1 LLAESFVVTPWLR
14 QLISNK
20 SPSWDILEEQIAQGG
35 KSIYQKAV
43 EACARGLIP
52 FKLAIQFRTEEAIR
66 KARAT
71 GRLVDE
77 K

>member
-1 LLAESFVVTPWLR
+1 LLAESFVVTPSLR
-14 QLISNK
+14 QLITNK

-52 FKLAIQFRTEEAIR
+52 FKLAIQFRNEEAIR
-66 KARAT
+66 KAPVT
-71 GRLVDE
+71 SRLVNE

>member
-1 LLAESFVVTPWLR
+1 LLAESFVVTPSLR
-14 QLISNK
+14 QLITNK

-35 KSIYQKAV
+35 KSIYQKAI

-52 FKLAIQFRTEEAIR
+52 FKLAIQFRNDEAI
-66 KARAT
+66 KAPVT
-71 GRLVDE
+71 GRPVNE

>member
-1 LLAESFVVTPWLR
+1 MK

-20 SPSWDILEEQIAQGG
+20 NPSWDILEEQLAQGG

-52 FKLAIQFRTEEAIR
+52 FKLAIQFRNDETIR
-66 KARAT
+66 KGPVT
-71 GRLVDE
+71 S
-77 K
+77 

>member
-1 LLAESFVVTPWLR
+1 LLAESFVVTPALR
-14 QLISNK
+14 QLISNR

-35 KSIYQKAV
+35 KSIYQKAI

-52 FKLAIQFRTEEAIR
+52 FKLAIQFRTEEAIQ
-66 KARAT
+66 KAPVPS
-71 GRLVDE
+71 RLVNE

>member
-1 LLAESFVVTPWLR
+1 LLAESFVVTPRLK

-20 SPSWDILEEQIAQGG
+20 SPSWDILEEQLAQGG

-52 FKLAIQFRTEEAIR
+52 FKLAIQFRNEEAIR
-66 KARAT
+66 KAPVT
-71 GRLVDE
+71 GQLVNE
-77 K
+77 N